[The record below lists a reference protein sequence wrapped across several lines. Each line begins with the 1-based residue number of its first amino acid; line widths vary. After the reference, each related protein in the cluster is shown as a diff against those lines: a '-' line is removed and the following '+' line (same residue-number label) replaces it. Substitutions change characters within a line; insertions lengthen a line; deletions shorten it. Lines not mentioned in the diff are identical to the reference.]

1 MPGMGS
7 GNMKKFDSV
16 KVLMNGTPVGVWR
29 RLPGNVHEFTYKESW
44 LARPECR
51 PISLSLPLDTPGKTI
66 TGNIVEHYFDNL
78 LPDNADIR
86 RRMQRRFGCAST
98 SAFDLLSETG
108 RDCVGALQIVP
119 AGTEVHSVHEIHAT
133 PLDEHAVAA
142 LLGSVSTIP
151 SAGTYPDDSFR
162 ISIAGAQEKT
172 ALLFHEGRWH
182 IPLGSTPTTH
192 ILKLPLG
199 YISTGRVDMTNSVH
213 NEWLCLQI
221 LDAFC
226 IETARAEILSFD
238 DIEVLAVERFDRKR
252 ASDGSWWM
260 RLPQEDFCQALGRS
274 GSAKYENEGGPGI
287 ADIMKLL
294 LVSDESEKDR
304 RNFLKAQILFCL
316 LAAPDG
322 HAKNFSIFL
331 EREGRFHLTPIY
343 DVMSVYPVLGHGRGR
358 IPPEKLRM
366 AMAVTG
372 TNRHYEWS
380 KITGRHWME
389 TARRTGSEALAVSV
403 LDELLASAE
412 TVIDTVS
419 ARLPA
424 GFPES
429 LAKCVFDGI
438 SSCALRLAMV

>member
-1 MPGMGS
+1 
-7 GNMKKFDSV
+7 MKKSDSLDI
-16 KVLMNGTPVGVWR
+16 LMNGTSVGVWR
-29 RLPGNVHEFTYKESW
+29 RLSGNVHEFTYEESW
-44 LARPECR
+44 LTRPECR
-51 PISLSLPLDTPGKTI
+51 PVSLSLPLDTPGRTI
-66 TGNIVEHYFDNL
+66 TGDVVERYFDNL

-86 RRMQRRFGCAST
+86 RRMQRRFGCTST
-98 SAFDLLSETG
+98 SSFDLLSETG

-119 AGTEVHSVHEIHAT
+119 TGTEVPPVQDIQAK
-133 PLDEHAVAA
+133 PLDEHDVAS
-142 LLGSVSTIP
+142 LLGTVSSIP
-151 SAGTYPDDSFR
+151 SMGTIPDDSFR

-199 YISTGRVDMTNSVH
+199 YISAGRVDMTHSVH

-221 LDAFC
+221 LDAFGL
-226 IETARAEILSFD
+226 ETAQTEILTFD
-238 DIEVLAVERFDRKR
+238 DVEVLAVERFDRR
-252 ASDGSWWM
+252 RSSDGSWWI

-274 GSAKYENEGGPGI
+274 GAAKYENEGGPGI
-287 ADIMKLL
+287 ADIMQVLL
-294 LVSDESEKDR
+294 SSGNAEKDR
-304 RNFLKAQILFCL
+304 RNFLKAQILFFL

-343 DVMSVYPVLGHGRGR
+343 DVMSVYPVLGHGRGT

-372 TNRHYEWS
+372 ANRHYDWV

-389 TARRTGSEALAVSV
+389 TARRTGSEELAASV
-403 LDELLASAE
+403 LDEILDSVE

-419 ARLPA
+419 AHIPA

-429 LAKCVFDGI
+429 LAKCIFEGI
-438 SSCALRLAMV
+438 RSCAVRLAML

>member
-1 MPGMGS
+1 MG
-7 GNMKKFDSV
+7 
-16 KVLMNGTPVGVWR
+16 
-29 RLPGNVHEFTYKESW
+29 
-44 LARPECR
+44 
-51 PISLSLPLDTPGKTI
+51 TI
-66 TGNIVEHYFDNL
+66 
-78 LPDNADIR
+78 
-86 RRMQRRFGCAST
+86 
-98 SAFDLLSETG
+98 
-108 RDCVGALQIVP
+108 
-119 AGTEVHSVHEIHAT
+119 
-133 PLDEHAVAA
+133 
-142 LLGSVSTIP
+142 
-151 SAGTYPDDSFR
+151 PDDSFR

-199 YISTGRVDMTNSVH
+199 YISAGRVDMTHSVH

-221 LDAFC
+221 LDAFGL
-226 IETARAEILSFD
+226 ETAQTEILTFD
-238 DIEVLAVERFDRKR
+238 DVEVLAVERFDRR
-252 ASDGSWWM
+252 RSSDGSWWI

-274 GSAKYENEGGPGI
+274 GAAKYENEGGPGI
-287 ADIMKLL
+287 ADIMQVLL
-294 LVSDESEKDR
+294 SSGNAEKDR
-304 RNFLKAQILFCL
+304 RNFLKAQILFFL

-343 DVMSVYPVLGHGRGR
+343 DVMSVYPVLGHGRGT

-372 TNRHYEWS
+372 ANRHYDWV

-389 TARRTGSEALAVSV
+389 TARRTGSEELAASV
-403 LDELLASAE
+403 LDEILDSVE

-419 ARLPA
+419 AHIPA

-429 LAKCVFDGI
+429 LAKCIFEGI
-438 SSCALRLAMV
+438 RSCAVRLAML